1 MLKLSLLL
9 GLANFTAILAGGE
22 RRRSGLL
29 QCSAN
34 GSRYFREQNLLGI
47 KYKDDVKRL
56 CGERPEG
63 PHPSES
69 SSCSSSCSEECGRR
83 RFPGIRDDCEYS
95 SWDACCSSSWDEC
108 TDSTPCTTP
117 TPLRCDAEL
126 RVPIINMGERIY
138 EFLKNYEDQ
147 YESAVTL
154 ALNNILSQVSGFNP
168 IFAGADYA
176 ALVEQLETL
185 GVNVPAN
192 TAAEL
197 ASIDSSESAALS
209 RIIQGNAQKIIS
221 DLFARV
227 GSMCYSDITSLIN
240 SGLFASQISS
250 AFSNTQP
257 VITIASNDLYA
268 KQMAVFQR
276 IPGTLPAAAVT
287 AITNALQTNRNNF
300 ATFFTTQATTLQTN
314 VQNILTALTTALT
327 TLTNSTSTEFTT
339 FANSEIAA
347 LAARIFPATTASGD
361 NNSGSTGGDDTG
373 DEGDGGEEEE
383 SPEEEEESRKQRSI
397 QKPKKGLRNKRQTLP
412 VYPDRE
418 SPKAILTALLNTIK
432 EEGEKLGKAAM
443 KEVMDAVKSEADTK
457 KTETVEDILNKVKD
471 EVDTKKT
478 ETVTEIMDKVK
489 TEADGKKADTVT
501 EIMNEV
507 KTEGETEVDK
517 IVKEFIEEAKTAY
530 EEKE

>member
-373 DEGDGGEEEE
+373 DEGEEEDGGEEE
-383 SPEEEEESRKQRSI
+383 SPEEEEED
-397 QKPKKGLRNKRQTLP
+397 L
-412 VYPDRE
+412 
-418 SPKAILTALLNTIK
+418 LTALLNTIK

-443 KEVMDAVKSEADTK
+443 EEVMTAIKEQGTAQGTEAVEEVMKAVKNEADTK
-457 KTETVEDILNKVKD
+457 KTTTAQEIMDAVKN
-471 EVDTKKT
+471 EVDTKKTTTAQEIMDAVKTEAEGKKT
-478 ETVTEIMDKVK
+478 ETVTEIMNKAK
-489 TEADGKKADTVT
+489 ETWGAGKS
-501 EIMNEV
+501 
-507 KTEGETEVDK
+507 G
-517 IVKEFIEEAKTAY
+517 
-530 EEKE
+530 

>member
-47 KYKDDVKRL
+47 RYKDDVKRL

-69 SSCSSSCSEECGRR
+69 SSCSSSYSEECGRR

-108 TDSTPCTTP
+108 TDSSPCATP

-185 GVNVPAN
+185 GVSVPAN

-209 RIIQGNAQKIIS
+209 RAIQGNAQKIIS

-327 TLTNSTSTEFTT
+327 ALTNNTSTEFTT

-347 LAARIFPATTASGD
+347 LAARIFPTTTASGD
-361 NNSGSTGGDDTG
+361 DNSGSTGEDNTG
-373 DEGDGGEEEE
+373 DSGTVTT
-383 SPEEEEESRKQRSI
+383 PEEDGESRKQRSI
-397 QKPKKGLRNKRQTLP
+397 QKPKKGLRNKRQTSS
-412 VYPDRE
+412 VYPNRE

-443 KEVMDAVKSEADTK
+443 KEVMDAIKKEGTTQGTEAVEEMMSAVKSEADTK
-457 KTETVEDILNKVKD
+457 KTETVDDILSKVK
-471 EVDTKKT
+471 EEAETKKT
-478 ETVTEIMDKVK
+478 ETVTDIMDKVK
-489 TEADGKKADTVT
+489 TE
-501 EIMNEV
+501 
-507 KTEGETEVDK
+507 GESEVDK
-517 IVKEFIEEAKTAY
+517 VVKEFIEEAKTAY
-530 EEKE
+530 ESKK

>member
-383 SPEEEEESRKQRSI
+383 TPEEEEGDEEEED
-397 QKPKKGLRNKRQTLP
+397 P
-412 VYPDRE
+412 V
-418 SPKAILTALLNTIK
+418 TALLNTIK

-443 KEVMDAVKSEADTK
+443 EEVMTAIKEQGTTQGAEAVQEMMDAVKNEADTK
-457 KTETVEDILNKVKD
+457 KTETVDEILSKVKD
-471 EVDTKKT
+471 EADTKKT

-489 TEADGKKADTVT
+489 TEADTKKTDTVT
-501 EIMNEV
+501 EIME
-507 KTEGETEVDK
+507 KAKETW
-517 IVKEFIEEAKTAY
+517 EAGKSS
-530 EEKE
+530 